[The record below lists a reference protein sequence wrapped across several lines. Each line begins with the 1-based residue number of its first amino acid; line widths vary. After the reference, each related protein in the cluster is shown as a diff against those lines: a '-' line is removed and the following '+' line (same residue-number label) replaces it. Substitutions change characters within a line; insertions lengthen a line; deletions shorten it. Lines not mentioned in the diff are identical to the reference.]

1 MPHDEPA
8 SDATRCARAP
18 EPPRSISEPLAP
30 PIQLASVYRIAGLDE
45 VDALFEGRAEGFF
58 YARDGH
64 PNAAQL
70 ADKLAK
76 LEGAEAGLICASGMG
91 AIAASVLTL
100 TEQGGRVLVSE
111 GLYGKTTT
119 LIARELARF
128 GVSHTLFDPSRPETL
143 RRALAEAPDARLVVA
158 ETISNPLLRV
168 CDLEGVAAAARD
180 AGVPLMIDHTFAPL
194 LCKPIA
200 LGTTLVAHSLT
211 KLIGGHGDVTL
222 GAVVG
227 PRDLIA
233 RIHAVASTFGQTGNP
248 FDCWL
253 TIRGAVT
260 LPLRVERTSRT
271 ALELARRLETHP
283 KVERTMYP
291 GLVSHPDHALAK
303 RLFSG
308 GFGAMIAFDVGG
320 REQADRLIRGL
331 RAIPFAPSLGD
342 AQTTVSHPCS
352 TSHRGQDPA
361 VLERLGVTP
370 GLIRLSVGLEDVED
384 LWNDFAQAL
393 EFA

>member
-1 MPHDEPA
+1 MPHDASA

-18 EPPRSISEPLAP
+18 ESPRSISEPLAP
-30 PIQLASVYRIAGLDE
+30 PIQLSSVYRIAGLDE
-45 VDALFEGRAEGFF
+45 VDALFEGRADGFF

-76 LEGAEAGLICASGMG
+76 LERAEAGVVCASGMG

-100 TEQGGRVLVSE
+100 AEQGGRILVSE
-111 GLYGKTTT
+111 ELYGKTTT

-128 GVSHTLFDPSRPETL
+128 GVTHDLFDPSKPETL
-143 RRALAEAPDARLVVA
+143 RRALADAPDARLVVA
-158 ETISNPLLRV
+158 ETLSNPLLRV
-168 CDLEGVAAAARD
+168 CDLEGIGAVAREAD
-180 AGVPLMIDHTFAPL
+180 VPLLIDHTFAPL

-200 LGTTLVAHSLT
+200 MGTTLVVHSLT
-211 KLIGGHGDVTL
+211 KLIGGHADVTL

-227 PRDLIA
+227 PRELID
-233 RIHAVASTFGQTGNP
+233 RIHAVASTFGQTGSA

-253 TIRGAVT
+253 AMRGAVT

-271 ALELARRLETHP
+271 ALELARRLEVHP
-283 KVERTMYP
+283 KVLRTSYP
-291 GLVSHPDHALAK
+291 GLPSHPDHTLAK
-303 RLFSG
+303 RQFSG
-308 GFGAMIAFDVGG
+308 GFGAMISFDAGG
-320 REQADRLIRGL
+320 REQADRIIRGL

-342 AQTTVSHPCS
+342 AQTTVSHPCT

-361 VLERLGVTP
+361 VLGRLGVTP
-370 GLIRLSVGLEDVED
+370 GLIRVSVGLEDVED
-384 LWNDFAQAL
+384 LWEDLAQAL